1 MEVNNYTNE
10 IQTSAF
16 AYAGFGLVQEDQV
29 VFGETIKTLVD
40 QLLRQ
45 NTDEYDAFNPY
56 VASRNV
62 DVILY
67 RLFGRDSKYLRVLKE
82 VSKGYFDRLFMQ
94 DKTPAYLE
102 AVTATMKTLFNM
114 KQFVRN
120 NILAKIDYL
129 LEGEADCSDSV
140 GYLVSVIINI

>member
-67 RLFGRDSKYLRVLKE
+67 RLFGRDSKYLRELKE
-82 VSKGYFDRLFMQ
+82 VSKVYFDR
-94 DKTPAYLE
+94 
-102 AVTATMKTLFNM
+102 
-114 KQFVRN
+114 
-120 NILAKIDYL
+120 
-129 LEGEADCSDSV
+129 
-140 GYLVSVIINI
+140 